1 MKPSKKLSLTIFI
14 GGLLKPYRLYLVV
27 FLFIGLF
34 WAIINTL
41 LPYTLKIIIDKIV
54 SFQGDDSSAFLAIQ
68 PNIIFYVILWIGL
81 CLNMRLLD
89 WAKLQ
94 LFPSLREDSMNQM
107 FSYLGQHA
115 YAYFQNNFAGSL
127 INKIIDTQGG
137 VVDILTIIDDVYA
150 QLLGLSI
157 ASITLLF
164 VHPIFAYILIAW
176 IVSFL
181 FITLIFLKPITLLSH
196 LFAEARSSVV
206 GRMVDSI
213 GNIVNVRLF
222 SRHSFENEWINK
234 SIADGVQKDRAMQ
247 KKIIMM
253 RIFWDVSI
261 ILLLGTNLWM
271 LGHMYSQH
279 LVTVGD
285 FSFVISLSVSILWG
299 IWFLAGQFVSVSEQ
313 VGKCNQALSIMHT
326 IHDIVDAPQ
335 ASALKVEQ
343 GEITFQQVDFH
354 YDGGAPLFKNK
365 TITIAA
371 GEKVGLVGFSGSG
384 KSTFVNLILRLFEV
398 ESGSILIDKQ
408 NINEVT
414 QSSLR
419 ENIALIPQ
427 DVSLFHRS
435 LLDNIRYGRIDATD
449 EEVIAASKKAT
460 CHEFIAVLRDGYQSM
475 VGERGVK
482 LSGGQRQRIA
492 ITRAMLKNAP
502 ILILDEATSALDS
515 VTEKYIQDALDQLMQ
530 EKTTIVIAH
539 RLSTLNKMNRILVFN
554 DGKIIEDGSH
564 DMLMQQQGHYAK
576 MWQMQAGGFLPDHP

>member
-1 MKPSKKLSLTIFI
+1 
-14 GGLLKPYRLYLVV
+14 
-27 FLFIGLF
+27 
-34 WAIINTL
+34 
-41 LPYTLKIIIDKIV
+41 
-54 SFQGDDSSAFLAIQ
+54 
-68 PNIIFYVILWIGL
+68 
-81 CLNMRLLD
+81 MRLAD
-89 WAKLQ
+89 
-94 LFPSLREDSMNQM
+94 E
-107 FSYLGQHA
+107 
-115 YAYFQNNFAGSL
+115 
-127 INKIIDTQGG
+127 
-137 VVDILTIIDDVYA
+137 TIKKAIPYSVYWR
-150 QLLGLSI
+150 
-157 ASITLLF
+157 
-164 VHPIFAYILIAW
+164 P
-176 IVSFL
+176 
-181 FITLIFLKPITLLSH
+181 P
-196 LFAEARSSVV
+196 EARSSVV

-213 GNIVNVRLF
+213 GNIVHVRLF
-222 SRHSFENEWINK
+222 SHHS
-234 SIADGVQKDRAMQ
+234 
-247 KKIIMM
+247 
-253 RIFWDVSI
+253 
-261 ILLLGTNLWM
+261 
-271 LGHMYSQH
+271 
-279 LVTVGD
+279 
-285 FSFVISLSVSILWG
+285 
-299 IWFLAGQFVSVSEQ
+299 
-313 VGKCNQALSIMHT
+313 
-326 IHDIVDAPQ
+326 
-335 ASALKVEQ
+335 
-343 GEITFQQVDFH
+343 
-354 YDGGAPLFKNK
+354 FKNK
-365 TITIAA
+365 TITIAG

-414 QSSLR
+414 QASLR

-492 ITRAMLKNAP
+492 IARAMLKNAP

-539 RLSTLNKMNRILVFN
+539 RLSTLNKMHRILVFN